1 MTGGGGEGANGGFPT
16 QSPNRTHPLRLRWLS
31 LQGTQSVGPTEWT
44 EGQKEP
50 AGGAEGQGPNL
61 AGQPAQRALTWGA
74 QQGPGGGGRQPRT
87 NSGIQDGAG
96 LPGRG
101 SVAGAHPTETRK
113 GPLGLGRGGRDR
125 GSSGATTSS
134 WYQTLEFTY
143 RTDFP
148 AQGKPPRPP
157 RVSSANMCCFVLG
170 DAVKS
175 PEWDVVHREADV
187 SVQW

>member
-1 MTGGGGEGANGGFPT
+1 MGLGFPAGAAWLGPTPQKQGKGLWGWAGEGG
-16 QSPNRTHPLRLRWLS
+16 
-31 LQGTQSVGPTEWT
+31 
-44 EGQKEP
+44 
-50 AGGAEGQGPNL
+50 
-61 AGQPAQRALTWGA
+61 
-74 QQGPGGGGRQPRT
+74 
-87 NSGIQDGAG
+87 
-96 LPGRG
+96 
-101 SVAGAHPTETRK
+101 
-113 GPLGLGRGGRDR
+113 DR

-143 RTDFP
+143 GTDFP